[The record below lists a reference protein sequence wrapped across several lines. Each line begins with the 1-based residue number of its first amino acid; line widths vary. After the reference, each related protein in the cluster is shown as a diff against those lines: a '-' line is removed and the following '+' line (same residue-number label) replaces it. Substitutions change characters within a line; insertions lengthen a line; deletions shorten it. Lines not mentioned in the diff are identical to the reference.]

1 MPRRSIFAVLP
12 QRYEKSSA
20 EQKNLILFYAE
31 TEYLRCFTA
40 KIRKVERRTKESRS
54 FFAMQ
59 WHIIF
64 SFLERGEIDEF
75 IHFEEKKRRMVAH
88 EIISYWPTEA

>member
-1 MPRRSIFAVLP
+1 MVSDYTWVDINHW

-20 EQKNLILFYAE
+20 EQKNPVLFYAE
-31 TEYLRCFTA
+31 TEYLRDSIA

-59 WHIIF
+59 WHNDYLLI
-64 SFLERGEIDEF
+64 
-75 IHFEEKKRRMVAH
+75 
-88 EIISYWPTEA
+88 P

>member
-1 MPRRSIFAVLP
+1 MVSDYTWVDINHW

-20 EQKNLILFYAE
+20 EQKNPVLF
-31 TEYLRCFTA
+31 LLCNG
-40 KIRKVERRTKESRS
+40 I
-54 FFAMQ
+54 M
-59 WHIIF
+59 IIF